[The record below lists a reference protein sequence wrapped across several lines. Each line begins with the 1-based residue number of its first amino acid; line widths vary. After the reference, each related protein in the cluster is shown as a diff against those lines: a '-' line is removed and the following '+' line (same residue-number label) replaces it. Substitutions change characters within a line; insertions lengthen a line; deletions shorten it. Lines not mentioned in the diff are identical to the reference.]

1 MRASRG
7 GEGAMVWPFVRY
19 RPAPSIR
26 PARIGDASDMA
37 RIHGEGFHR
46 AWSTL
51 EIERLLTD
59 PAVLADAAL
68 VGGDDG
74 RLAGFVLSRRA
85 ADEAEVLTIAMTTR
99 QRGNGIAGR
108 LLSQHMKTLAYAGT
122 RVLFLEVDEGN
133 DPALALYRRA
143 GFTEVGRRVAYY
155 RKADGSAATALVL
168 RRSL

>member
-1 MRASRG
+1 
-7 GEGAMVWPFVRY
+7 
-19 RPAPSIR
+19 
-26 PARIGDASDMA
+26 MA
-37 RIHGEGFHR
+37 RIHAEGFHR

-59 PAVLADAAL
+59 PAVLADAAM

-85 ADEAEVLTIAMTTR
+85 ADEAEVLTIAMTLR
-99 QRGNGIAGR
+99 QRGQGIAGR
-108 LLSQHMKTLAYAGT
+108 LLSQHMKTLAYAGA

-133 DPALALYRRA
+133 EPALALYRRA
-143 GFTEVGRRVAYY
+143 GFAEVGRRVAYY

>member
-1 MRASRG
+1 
-7 GEGAMVWPFVRY
+7 
-19 RPAPSIR
+19 
-26 PARIGDASDMA
+26 MA
-37 RIHGEGFHR
+37 RIHAEGFHR
-46 AWSTL
+46 AWSTM

-59 PAVLADAAL
+59 PAVLADAAM

-85 ADEAEVLTIAMTTR
+85 ADEAEVLTIAITAR
-99 QRGNGIAGR
+99 RRGQGIAGR
-108 LLSQHMKTLAYAGT
+108 LLSQHMKTLAYAGA

-133 DPALALYRRA
+133 EPALALYRRA
-143 GFTEVGRRVAYY
+143 GFAEVGRRVAYY

>member
-1 MRASRG
+1 ML
-7 GEGAMVWPFVRY
+7 WPFLRH

-26 PARIGDASDMA
+26 PARIGDATDMA
-37 RIHGEGFHR
+37 RIHAEGFHR

-74 RLAGFVLSRRA
+74 RFAGFVLSRRA
-85 ADEAEVLTIAMTTR
+85 ADEAEVLTIAMTLR
-99 QRGNGIAGR
+99 QRGHGIAGR
-108 LLSQHMKTLAYAGT
+108 LLSQHMKTLAYAGA
-122 RVLFLEVDEGN
+122 RLLFLEVDEGN
-133 DPALALYRRA
+133 EPALALYRRA
-143 GFTEVGRRVAYY
+143 GFAEVGRRVAYY